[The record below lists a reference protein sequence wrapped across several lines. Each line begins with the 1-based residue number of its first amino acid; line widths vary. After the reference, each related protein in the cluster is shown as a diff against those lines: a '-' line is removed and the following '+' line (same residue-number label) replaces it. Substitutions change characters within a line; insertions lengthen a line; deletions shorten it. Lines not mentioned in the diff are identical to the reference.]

1 MNRPLARLHELGQSV
16 WLDYIDRSLIISG
29 TLRRLIAED
38 KITGVTSNPSIFHKA
53 VVQGHDY
60 DEEIVG
66 QARLGKDRSQ
76 IYEALVI
83 DDLRRAA
90 DLLRG
95 VYDATDGADGF
106 VSLEVDPG
114 LADDAETTVD
124 QARRLFR
131 ALNRPNA
138 MIKVPATPAGLK
150 AITRLTFEGVNVNAT
165 LLFGISRYREVA
177 DAFVRGLEQRVD
189 AGRDV
194 ARIASVASLFLSR
207 IDLLVDPMLEQI
219 AARDAA
225 SASLAHRLSGQTAVA
240 TARGAWRAY
249 LELFDSTR
257 FLRLGAR
264 PQRLLWAS
272 TSAKRP
278 SDRPLK
284 YVEPLIGPGTVNTLP
299 PDTLEAY
306 RQRGEPMV
314 RLPNDAGASAR
325 VLEDLERMG
334 ISLERVSE
342 RLEREGVRKFAEAHD
357 GLVAT
362 IGQRAEQATARTP

>member
-342 RLEREGVRKFAEAHD
+342 RLEREGIRKFAEAHD